1 MHCLFY
7 LLNEAAD
14 QCLKFSF
21 PLMCNMFPVKS
32 SRSSPGAHGT
42 GAFVLRSFFFLTFAR
57 TDNATLYEEESEIE
71 SRFSL
76 RTSEEPDEDVCYL
89 VIGKQDTISEC
100 GFNASSQTF
109 VIIHGWSVRIIV
121 RLHLIRLA
129 DTHKVHFTS
138 LTWRTR
144 FARFCNS
151 RCGIKS

>member
-1 MHCLFY
+1 MAQVHLF
-7 LLNEAAD
+7 
-14 QCLKFSF
+14 CVHS
-21 PLMCNMFPVKS
+21 
-32 SRSSPGAHGT
+32 
-42 GAFVLRSFFFLTFAR
+42 FFLTFAR

-138 LTWRTR
+138 LT
-144 FARFCNS
+144 
-151 RCGIKS
+151 